1 MFIAGALVT
10 VSLNFLLIPRFGLI
24 GAALATVAAYALIM
38 TGSLLV
44 GRRLYPLPFS
54 MIALW
59 KILSACAALVLILW
73 PVSDSAEVPLVI
85 LHGLA
90 GAIASA
96 MIVCSLDVAQSRRPC
111 SRVLQQGLAYM
122 RAGLERS

>member
-1 MFIAGALVT
+1 VFIAGALVT

-73 PVSDSAEVPLVI
+73 PVSDSTEVPLVI

-90 GAIASA
+90 GAIAYA

-111 SRVLQQGLAYM
+111 SRVLQQGVAYM